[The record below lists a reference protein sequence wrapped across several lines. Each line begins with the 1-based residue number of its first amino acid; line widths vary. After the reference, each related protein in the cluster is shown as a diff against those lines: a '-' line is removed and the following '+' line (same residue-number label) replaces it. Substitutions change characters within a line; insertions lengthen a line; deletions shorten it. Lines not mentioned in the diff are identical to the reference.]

1 MKSTKILIM
10 LFISVLYL
18 FGCSND
24 DEKVTEDIGAVI
36 TGEVVQIENDKF
48 LVVEEQRVDNPE
60 IWFTTDKI
68 ETLKV
73 GLKVSVWSDDVIDGE
88 GTAKRIEILE

>member
-1 MKSTKILIM
+1 MKSSKILIM

-24 DEKVTEDIGAVI
+24 GGKITEDIGPVI
-36 TGEVVQIENDKF
+36 TGEVVQIENNKF
-48 LVVEEQRVDNPE
+48 LVVEEKRVDNPE
-60 IWFTTDKI
+60 IWFTTDEIK
-68 ETLKV
+68 TLKI

-88 GTAKRIEILE
+88 GTVKKIEILK